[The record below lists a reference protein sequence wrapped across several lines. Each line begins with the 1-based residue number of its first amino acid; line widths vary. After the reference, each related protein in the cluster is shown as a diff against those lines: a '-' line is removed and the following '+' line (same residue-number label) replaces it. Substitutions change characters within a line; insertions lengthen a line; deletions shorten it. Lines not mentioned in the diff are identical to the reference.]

1 MANMWEVIMWD
12 IFNKKKQE
20 IFRCERTRY
29 TLLVKCKWIQG
40 VGPLNVLTQGSW
52 QHSWTCNRFEQHF
65 NTSTWCIGGGFPT
78 TQVKLLRPVVC
89 GVFHDIIK
97 IFCYQYWSIVSVGL
111 HPTFIS
117 RSTVVC
123 RSATLFSCFRCTAA
137 RISSIFF
144 RSCEHETA
152 AVRGAHRLQPW
163 RGAFITLHRGSLW
176 GDM

>member
-1 MANMWEVIMWD
+1 MCSLKGHD
-12 IFNKKKQE
+12 S
-20 IFRCERTRY
+20 T
-29 TLLVKCKWIQG
+29 
-40 VGPLNVLTQGSW
+40 VGPVTVLN
-52 QHSWTCNRFEQHF
+52 
-65 NTSTWCIGGGFPT
+65 NTSSTWCIGGGGVP
-78 TQVKLLRPVVC
+78 QQLRWSCSGRWFC
-89 GVFHDIIK
+89 GVFYDIIK
-97 IFCYQYWSIVSVGL
+97 IFCYQYWSLACVGL

-144 RSCEHETA
+144 RSCKHETA

-176 GDM
+176 GDMYPAAVRCITNTQVAHRSQRGMCGKFNFATR